1 MALQEGEKIL
11 TTLNAASTFAKIKED
26 VDGKTT
32 MQEVEAKG
40 YIDDAALT
48 AKNYV
53 DETTLDNKGY
63 LTAVPEEYITETEL
77 TEKGYIDD
85 AALTAKN
92 YIDATTLAEK
102 NYVDEE
108 ALTAKGYITADQIPE
123 ASDIPVATSEEI
135 LALYNKT
142 E

>member
-32 MQEVEAKG
+32 MQAVEAKG
-40 YIDDAALT
+40 YIDEAALT

-53 DETTLDNKGY
+53 DETTL
-63 LTAVPEEYITETEL
+63 
-77 TEKGYIDD
+77 
-85 AALTAKN
+85 AAK
-92 YIDATTLAEK
+92 K
-102 NYVDEE
+102 YVDED